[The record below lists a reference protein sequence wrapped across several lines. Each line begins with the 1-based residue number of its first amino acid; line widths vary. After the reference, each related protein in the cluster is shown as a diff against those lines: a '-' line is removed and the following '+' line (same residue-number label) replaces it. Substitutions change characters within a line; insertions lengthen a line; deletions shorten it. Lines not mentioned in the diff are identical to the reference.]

1 MPRIELDSVV
11 KTFGKVTA
19 LQGIGLDIKDG
30 EFFVLVGPTG
40 AGKTTT
46 LRVVAGLEKIDSG
59 DVVIGEESAEG
70 LSPSERDVAFVYQ
83 SFSLYPKM
91 TVKEN
96 LEFPLR
102 SPVHRE
108 TRKTIDERVD
118 FVADILHIGPL
129 LDRMP
134 DALSGGE
141 MQRVGIGRAIIRKPQ
156 IFLMDEPLSDLDAK
170 LREELRVELREIQ
183 HELGTTTIYVTHDQI
198 EAMSMADKV
207 AVLNGGVIH
216 QIGTPKEVYSRP
228 KDLFVASFIGTPRIN
243 LFECR
248 TPSPSKPELVLEGG
262 VITMPVAKQTANRLA
277 SVVSND
283 NLVLGIRPEAI
294 RLQEQKVDGGFKA
307 ETMFI
312 EHYGSMN
319 IINLKIQDKLIKVRT
334 HPTDRVEQGKSYWLG
349 FAEKN
354 MVFFDKDSGKALVLP
369 A

>member
-1 MPRIELDSVV
+1 MPKIALDSVV
-11 KTFGKVTA
+11 KNYGKVTA
-19 LQGIGLDIKDG
+19 LQGINLDIEDG

-59 DVVIGEESAEG
+59 DVVIGEESAAG

-91 TVKEN
+91 TVREN

-108 TRKTIDERVD
+108 SKETIKERVD
-118 FVADILHIGPL
+118 FVADVLHIRPL

-141 MQRVGIGRAIIRKPQ
+141 MQRVGIGRAIIRKPR

-183 HELGTTTIYVTHDQI
+183 QELGTTTIYVTHDQI
-198 EAMSMADKV
+198 EAMSMGDKV
-207 AVLNGGVIH
+207 AVLNEGVIH
-216 QIGTPKEVYSRP
+216 QIGTPKEVYAKP

-248 TPSPSKPELVLEGG
+248 TPSSSKPELVLEGG
-262 VITMPVAKQTANRLA
+262 IITVPVVKETVNRLV
-277 SVVSND
+277 SQVSND

-294 RLQEQKVDGGFKA
+294 RLQEQKIDGGFQA
-307 ETMFI
+307 EAMFL

-319 IINLKIQDKLIKVRT
+319 IINLKVQEKLIKVRT
-334 HPTDRVEQGKSYWLG
+334 HPTDPVEQGKFYWLV
-349 FAEKN
+349 FPEKN
-354 MVFFDKDSGKALVLP
+354 MVFFDKDSGKALELP